1 MLVILEQKYFLVSA
15 ISSGHTVKLKQ
26 SYQHIP
32 KSEVQ
37 QRWEITRSDF
47 LSNVLKKHIDIV

>member
-1 MLVILEQKYFLVSA
+1 MHHSGAKIFLVSA

-32 KSEVQ
+32 KSEFQ

-47 LSNVLKKHIDIV
+47 LNNVLKKHIV